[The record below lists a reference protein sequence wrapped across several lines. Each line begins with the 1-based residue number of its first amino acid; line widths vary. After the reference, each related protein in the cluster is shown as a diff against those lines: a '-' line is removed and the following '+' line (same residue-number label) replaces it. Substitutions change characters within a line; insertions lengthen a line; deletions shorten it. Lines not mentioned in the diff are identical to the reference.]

1 MTEKEVLLERLKQI
15 ADVIATMFGSSCEVA
30 IHDLTDIKHSLVYL
44 AGNVTRRKLG
54 SAVTDAV
61 VLALVQEGRNVQDR
75 YGYKTI
81 LDDGRELK
89 SSTTFIRDDAGEVV
103 AAFCINVDT
112 TDYINAIRRLE
123 EFVKLSDAQQPL
135 KMAQSF
141 AFSINETI
149 DMLFEQAV
157 AEIGKQPA
165 TMTMDEKTK
174 LVGELEKKGAFKIK
188 GIVNQVALRLG
199 VSNFTVYNYLNKIR
213 AKNAVSENGLGGK

>member
-1 MTEKEVLLERLKQI
+1 MTEKEILFERLKQI
-15 ADVIATMFGSSCEVA
+15 ADVVATTFGSSCEVA
-30 IHDLTDIKHSLVYL
+30 IHDLTHIKHSLFYL
-44 AGNVTRRKLG
+44 AGNVTRRELG

-61 VLALVQEGRNVQDR
+61 VLALVREGRNVQDR

-89 SSTTFIRDDAGEVV
+89 SSTTYIRDDEGEVV

-123 EFVKLSDAQQPL
+123 DFVKLNESQQSL
-135 KMAQSF
+135 KMTQSF
-141 AFSINETI
+141 AFSINDTI
-149 DMLFEQAV
+149 DVLFEQAV

-165 TMTMDEKTK
+165 TMSMDEKVK
-174 LVGELEKKGAFKIK
+174 LVGELEKKGAFQIK

-213 AKNAVSENGLGGK
+213 AKNAVSENNSGG